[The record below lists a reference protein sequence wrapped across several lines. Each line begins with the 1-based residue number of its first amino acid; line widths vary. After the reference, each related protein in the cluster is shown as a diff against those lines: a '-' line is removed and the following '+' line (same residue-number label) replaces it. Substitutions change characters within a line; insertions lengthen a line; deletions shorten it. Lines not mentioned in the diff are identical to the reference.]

1 MTVAFSPKIYSP
13 HRARRG
19 VDGPAREPRALVRRI
34 VAALLLLALVG
45 CREVR
50 VKTYAQGVT
59 SVAGRNAIVV
69 VRSTQD
75 LEALGI
81 RAPVRFK
88 HEFGVVLLMGPH
100 DRAGYR
106 QVIESIRANEDRV
119 RVVAFEQAPI
129 AGAEPAKEYRTYTMW
144 IMPIKVYRRGSRI
157 DVVTPSDVEVATTVL
172 R

>member
-1 MTVAFSPKIYSP
+1 MTGGAACATREPVAF
-13 HRARRG
+13 
-19 VDGPAREPRALVRRI
+19 VRRI
-34 VAALLLLALVG
+34 AAVLLLLALVG

-50 VKTYAQGVT
+50 VKTYAQGTT
-59 SVAGRNAIVV
+59 SVSGRNAIVV
-69 VRSTQD
+69 VRSQGD

-100 DRAGYR
+100 DKAGYH

-119 RVVAFEQAPI
+119 RIVAFEQVPI
-129 AGAEPAKEYRTYTMW
+129 AGAEPSKEYRTYTLW
-144 IMPIKVYRRGSRI
+144 IMPIKVYRRGSHLE
-157 DVVTPSDVEVATTVL
+157 VVTPSDDQVAETVL

>member
-1 MTVAFSPKIYSP
+1 MAGS
-13 HRARRG
+13 
-19 VDGPAREPRALVRRI
+19 AREPRGFVRPI

-59 SVAGRNAIVV
+59 PVAGRNAVVV
-69 VRSTQD
+69 VRSPQE

-81 RAPVRFK
+81 RAPVRFR

-100 DRAGYR
+100 DRAGYK
-106 QVIESIRANEDRV
+106 QVIESIRANEERV

-129 AGAEPAKEYRTYTMW
+129 AGAEPSKEYRTYTMW
-144 IMPIKVYRRGSRI
+144 IMPNGVYRRGSHI
-157 DVVTPSDVEVATTVL
+157 DVVTPSDVEVASAVL